1 MLNPVIS
8 IEGQSVLSHGTLV
21 SYAKQ
26 EIDIYPFSPSDEIYR
41 IQLVFKEEPGANP
54 SYRIAIV
61 GDRHISV
68 TFVNFDRGIS
78 AATSQPIYVANYG
91 QEKLLLNIAS
101 SLVGQGE
108 TGTRILSYTFLLG
121 GSVDGI

>member
-41 IQLVFKEEPGANP
+41 IQLVFKEEPGLTP
-54 SYRIAIV
+54 
-61 GDRHISV
+61 HI
-68 TFVNFDRGIS
+68 
-78 AATSQPIYVANYG
+78 
-91 QEKLLLNIAS
+91 KLLS
-101 SLVGQGE
+101 YG
-108 TGTRILSYTFLLG
+108 TGTFH
-121 GSVDGI
+121 